1 MAAQQ
6 KQHQEQQKQHQEQQ
20 KQHQEQMQ
28 TLQDQNQ
35 KLLAALTTSTQS
47 GGNTV
52 VTIPSFTP
60 FDSSNELWSDYGHG
74 SSRSPE
80 FTPYKRQNKH
90 KCS

>member
-1 MAAQQ
+1 MSETAQLITLIQQQMAAQQ
-6 KQHQEQQKQHQEQQ
+6 KQHQEHMQMQMATQQ

-52 VTIPSFTP
+52 VTKP
-60 FDSSNELWSDYGHG
+60 SSNK
-74 SSRSPE
+74 RSG
-80 FTPYKRQNKH
+80 
-90 KCS
+90 